1 MRAWWLVLLCCL
13 VCAPALATVP
23 EIPRFRLLGAGD
35 GLPSS
40 TIPALARDRAGHL
53 WIATWDGLARYDGV
67 SFKVWRHDPLDPASL
82 PGNVVQAL
90 HIDASDRIWVAT
102 ENGGL
107 SVMDTDRRGF
117 RHYRMADHPRMGSD
131 DVFAITSRGGDVWFG
146 TFGGGL
152 HRLAADGGIT
162 RFAAAAAGTEGLPSD
177 NVLSLAFD
185 AKGVLWVG
193 TMGGLARYDGGR
205 LRRLALPAGDG
216 LIIYSVTADADA
228 MWVGASDGVH
238 RWSPD
243 GHWVSPPWS
252 PMFARPNA
260 LIAMTSDGQGEYWL
274 ASQGGLWRTEGDLA
288 PSPVNY
294 DAQSV
299 GIGRV
304 LQTVL
309 ALPDGGLWVPVPT
322 RGLAYLRSDWR
333 RIAAFSSAQGLGGG
347 LYRGLSQAGA
357 DGVWIASSTGKV
369 ERLDT
374 RSGHVVP
381 LPHHAARLGE
391 LRLTSLRQDRHGL
404 LWIGHR
410 SGLIRMD
417 PTTGAMQQWGQAGDG
432 AVPDNTSIDWLVEA
446 PDDTLWLVSQMGGV
460 QQRELATG
468 RVLHTIAKQEDGS
481 GLPDIEALVVA
492 PDGSVWLG
500 GAAGMMVWDAAAERF
515 VAVAAMGTERVYA
528 FAFEHAD
535 RLWLHRM
542 SGVEAWRRDGH
553 RWLRERRIGAAE
565 GLPAVESTGLAVD
578 PQRRV
583 WLGTRRG
590 LFRIDPNLQGSRT
603 LLRNFGVREGLLS
616 QELNDRGL
624 LMTRDGLLATTAAD
638 GSVSLLDTQLPD
650 PRPVVPNL
658 VLDGLQVSR
667 GDDVIPL
674 RIDQPLVLQPGDHE
688 LLVGTRLL
696 SYENPLGNRY
706 RSLLEGFDT
715 GWVDQGASGERVF
728 SALTPGRYRLRVQAY
743 DAAGNASRELLLSA
757 HVLPPWWRS
766 PWGLALFA
774 VVGVL
779 MLLAVAAAYRRRVRR
794 RSAWQLAE
802 HKREL
807 AEQASLAKTRFLAT
821 LGHEIRTPM
830 TGVLGM
836 SELLQATPLDDR
848 QKGYADAIQRAG
860 THLLRLIN
868 DALDLAK
875 IEAGKLELQQVE
887 FDLHALIAD
896 VVALMGPVA
905 GKRGL
910 AFHDGIA
917 AGVPRTVRGD
927 PLRLRQIL
935 LNLLGNAIKFTEAGH
950 VSLHVQPLASQGVRL
965 IVGDTGPGINAEQQ
979 ARLFRRFEQADG
991 AQTTARYGGSGLGLA
1006 ICQELAM
1013 AMGGRIDIDSAP
1025 GRGTRFSVDLPAL
1038 QAVAGDAGRAASPME
1053 ATQAPVQVGSLHIL
1067 LVEDDATVADV
1078 VAGLLRARGHRVTH
1092 APHGLAALAEV
1103 VTTVFDVAFLD
1114 LDLPGLDGMALARQL
1129 RLHGV
1134 TTPLIAL
1141 TARTDA
1147 EAEPLARQAGFDD
1160 FVRKPVTGDMLA
1172 AAIASQR
1179 ERGAPPDGTAP

>member
-1 MRAWWLVLLCCL
+1 MAWPVTT
-13 VCAPALATVP
+13 ASA
-23 EIPRFRLLGAGD
+23 
-35 GLPSS
+35 
-40 TIPALARDRAGHL
+40 
-53 WIATWDGLARYDGV
+53 
-67 SFKVWRHDPLDPASL
+67 PASL

-90 HIDASDRIWVAT
+90 HVDAVDRIWVAT

-107 SVMDTDRRGF
+107 SMMDVDRRGF
-117 RHYRMADHPRMGSD
+117 RHYRKADHPQMGSD
-131 DVFAITSRGGDVWFG
+131 EVFAITSRGGDVWFG

-152 HRLAADGGIT
+152 HCLAADGAIT
-162 RFAAAAAGTEGLPSD
+162 RHAASAEGGEGLPSD

-193 TMGGLARYDGGR
+193 TMGGLARYDGKQVT
-205 LRRLALPAGDG
+205 RLALPGAEG
-216 LIIYSVTADADA
+216 LIIYSVTADRDSV
-228 MWVGASDGVH
+228 WVGASDGVH
-238 RWSPD
+238 RWSPE
-243 GHWVSPPWS
+243 GRWVSPPWS

-274 ASQGGLWRTEGDLA
+274 ASQGGLWRTEGDRA
-288 PSPVNY
+288 PAPVNY

-347 LYRGLSQAGA
+347 LYRGLSQAGP
-357 DGVWIASSTGKV
+357 DGIWVASSTGKV

-374 RSGHVVP
+374 RGGHVTP
-381 LPHHAARLGE
+381 LTHHAALLGE
-391 LRLTSLRQDRHGL
+391 LRLTSLRQDRQGQ

-410 SGLIRMD
+410 SGLIRID
-417 PTTGAMQQWGQAGDG
+417 PRTGALRQWAQSGDD

-446 PDDTLWLVSQMGGV
+446 PDNTLWLVTQMGSV
-460 QQRELATG
+460 QQRDIVTG
-468 RVLHTIAKQEDGS
+468 RVLRTIVKQEDGG
-481 GLPDIEALVVA
+481 GLPDIEGLAVA
-492 PDGSVWLG
+492 PDGRIWLG
-500 GAAGMMVWDAAAERF
+500 GAAGMMVWDAAAGRF
-515 VAVAAMGTERVYA
+515 AAVGAMGGERVYA

-542 SGVEAWRRDGH
+542 SGVEAWRRDGT
-553 RWLRERRIGAAE
+553 RWVRERQIGAAD

-590 LFRIDPNLQGSRT
+590 LFRIDPNLHGSRA

-624 LMTRDGLLATTAAD
+624 MMTVDGLLVSTAAD

-650 PRPVVPNL
+650 PRPVTPNL
-658 VLDGLQVSR
+658 VLDSLQVSR
-667 GDDVIPL
+667 GDDVLAL
-674 RIDQPLVLQPGDHE
+674 RIDQPLELQPEDHE
-688 LLVGTRLL
+688 LVVGTRLL

-706 RSLLEGFDT
+706 RSLLDGFDS

-728 SALTPGRYRLRVQAY
+728 SALTPGRYQLRVQAY
-743 DAAGNASRELLLSA
+743 DAAGNASRELVVPV

-766 PWGLALFA
+766 AWGLALFA

-779 MLLAVAAAYRRRVRR
+779 LLFAAAGAYRRRVRR

-836 SELLQATPLDDR
+836 TELLQATPLDER

-860 THLLRLIN
+860 THLLRLVN

-910 AFHDGIA
+910 AFQDGLA
-917 AGVPRTVRGD
+917 AGVPRLVRGD

-935 LNLLGNAIKFTEAGH
+935 LNLLGNAIKFTESGH
-950 VSLHVQPLASQGVRL
+950 VSLHASPLAPHGVRL
-965 IVGDTGPGINAEQQ
+965 VVGDTGPGINAEQQ
-979 ARLFRRFEQADG
+979 TRLFRRFEQADG
-991 AQTTARYGGSGLGLA
+991 AHTTARYGGSGLGLA
-1006 ICQELAM
+1006 ICQELAV
-1013 AMGGRIDIDSAP
+1013 AMGGHIDVDSAP

-1038 QAVAGDAGRAASPME
+1038 HVVSEGSGHVVATVDATPAAS
-1053 ATQAPVQVGSLHIL
+1053 VGALHIL
-1067 LVEDDATVADV
+1067 LVEDDTTVAEV
-1078 VAGLLRARGHRVTH
+1078 VAGLLHARGHRVTH
-1092 APHGLAALAEV
+1092 APHGLAALTEV
-1103 VTTVFDVAFLD
+1103 VTTVFDMAFLD

-1134 TTPLIAL
+1134 TTPLVAL

-1160 FVRKPVTGDMLA
+1160 FIRKPVTGDMLA
-1172 AAIASQR
+1172 EVIVRMLAH
-1179 ERGAPPDGTAP
+1179 APAEGGHEGESA